1 MKMVSELTK
10 TLLDLKESLM
20 GTQNKAAEIEV
31 GSALHKHV
39 VSAVQ
44 NAEVLEGTTDSAK
57 SDRAR
62 MYEAFLL
69 CLKTV
74 GERRAEMM
82 QDDIG
87 HGDIESWI
95 AKWED
100 RMARDAEDVMSAA
113 QSLDDTMKVEVGRA
127 DKLPALS

>member
-1 MKMVSELTK
+1 MVSELTK

-44 NAEVLEGTTDSAK
+44 NAEVLEGATDTAK
-57 SDRAR
+57 TDRMR

-113 QSLDDTMKVEVGRA
+113 QALDDTMKIEVESCRV
-127 DKLPALS
+127 LPR